1 MELIKLIKNNLL
13 FLIILIG
20 FIVRSFYFYYND
32 DAQVYVLW
40 LKHFI
45 NTGELLTI
53 DHPPL
58 FFIISA
64 IVVKIILT
72 LLSFGN
78 VVYWLM
84 GLLSVVAVLKTKKL
98 NLHLKLIISLSL
110 TYLWFVGYYLKTYE
124 IVATISF
131 FFGVLAIYIIYKLG
145 EVLFDKSVGILAS
158 LLLSLSWWHII
169 YSKIPLIDCF
179 ATTLI
184 LWGVYEY
191 IKFLKKVKVEE
202 KDLLVP
208 TLSLTLA
215 LYSKYYAPL
224 ILLTLFYFL
233 LTWYKRK
240 KITIYGLPLLI
251 SLIIFGFWVLFT
263 NFYLREHYALT
274 HYFFIEFPS
283 KAAFLTFF
291 AKSLTLPIFL
301 LFLLSFTIFILNK
314 PDLQK
319 NSFLLLNI
327 FIPTITYFKYTY
339 IDGTSHTLINLSN
352 YMLPA
357 LPFIY
362 LFIASQL
369 NFIGRKFNLE
379 FNLELLILLFILFFS
394 LIFTSLDKIF
404 LEYDKNYKT
413 IKGNLDSVLPEDVKK
428 ISFNLPTLH
437 YVYNFVGVNIFHTKL
452 VQERIIH
459 YRWSSPTELTFYS
472 LNQTKIN
479 LTLSAKAFCNTKLLV
494 TNGVDG
500 NLIPLTNEWKKV
512 NLSLI
517 LPKGKYSLHF
527 KSINGDCICIS
538 KECVNFI
545 IEDKSYEII
554 S

>member
-1 MELIKLIKNNLL
+1 MKLIKLIKNNLL
-13 FLIILIG
+13 FLIILLG

-78 VVYWLM
+78 VVYWLT
-84 GLLSVVAVLKTKKL
+84 GLLSVIAVLKTKKL
-98 NLHLKLIISLSL
+98 NIHLKLIVSLYL
-110 TYLWFVGYYLKTYE
+110 TYLWFVGHYLKTYE

-158 LLLSLSWWHII
+158 LLLSSSWWHII

-179 ATTLI
+179 STTLI

-191 IKFLKKVKVEE
+191 IKFLKKVKVKG

-215 LYSKYYAPL
+215 LYSKYYVPL

-233 LTWYKRK
+233 FTWYQIK
-240 KITIYGLPLLI
+240 KIIIYGLPLLF

-263 NFYLREHYALT
+263 NFYLKEHYALT
-274 HYFFIEFPS
+274 HYFFLEFPS
-283 KAAFLTFF
+283 KFAFLIFF
-291 AKSLTLPIFL
+291 VKCLTLPVFL
-301 LFLLSFTIFILNK
+301 LFLLSFPIFILNK
-314 PDLQK
+314 LDLQK
-319 NSFLLLNI
+319 NCFLLLTI

-352 YMLPA
+352 YMLPV

-362 LFIASQL
+362 LFVASQL
-369 NFIGRKFNLE
+369 NFIGRKFS
-379 FNLELLILLFILFFS
+379 FELLILLFILLFFS
-394 LIFTSLDKIF
+394 LIFKPADKIF

-413 IKGNLDSVLPEDVKK
+413 IKGNLDSVSPDDVKK
-428 ISFNLPTLH
+428 ISFELPTLH
-437 YVYNFVGVNIFHTKL
+437 YVYNFVGVDIFHTKL

-459 YRWSSPTELTFYS
+459 YRWSSHTELTFYS

-479 LTLSAKAFCNTKLLV
+479 LTLSAKAFCNTTLLV
-494 TNGVDG
+494 TSGIYE

-517 LPKGKYSLHF
+517 LPKGESYLHF
-527 KSINGDCICIS
+527 KSINGDCTCIS

>member
-1 MELIKLIKNNLL
+1 MKLIKLIKNNIL
-13 FLIILIG
+13 FFIILIG

-64 IVVKIILT
+64 VVVKIILT
-72 LLSFGN
+72 LLSLGDAI
-78 VVYWLM
+78 YWLA
-84 GLLSVVAVLKTKKL
+84 GFLSVIAVSKIKKL
-98 NLHLKLIISLSL
+98 NLHLKLIVSLSL

-131 FFGVLAIYIIYKLG
+131 FFGILAIYIIYKLG
-145 EVLFDKSVGILAS
+145 EVLFNKNVGILAS
-158 LLLSLSWWHII
+158 FFLSLSWWHII

-179 ATTLI
+179 AATLI
-184 LWGVYEY
+184 LWGAYEY
-191 IKFLKKVKVEE
+191 IKFLKKVKVRR

-224 ILLTLFYFL
+224 ILIALFYFL
-233 LTWYKRK
+233 FAWHQRK
-240 KITIYGLPLLI
+240 KITIYGLPVLI
-251 SLIIFGFWVLFT
+251 SMIIFGFWILFT
-263 NFYLREHYALT
+263 NFYLKEHYALT
-274 HYFFIEFPS
+274 HYFFIEFPD
-283 KAAFLTFF
+283 KFAFLIFF
-291 AKSLTLPIFL
+291 VKCLTLPVFL
-301 LFLLSFTIFILNK
+301 LFLLSFPIFMLNK
-314 PDLQK
+314 SALQK
-319 NSFLLLNI
+319 NCFLLLTI

-339 IDGTSHTLINLSN
+339 IDGTSHALINLSN
-352 YMLPA
+352 YMLPV

-369 NFIGRKFNLE
+369 NFIGRKFN
-379 FNLELLILLFILFFS
+379 FELSVLLFILLLFS
-394 LIFTSLDKIF
+394 LIFIPMDKIF

-413 IKGNLDSVLPEDVKK
+413 IKGNLDSVPLEDVKK
-428 ISFNLPTLH
+428 LSFELPTLH
-437 YVYNFVGVNIFHTKL
+437 YVYNFVGVDIFHTKL

-472 LNQTKIN
+472 LDQTKIN
-479 LTLSAKAFCNTKLLV
+479 LILSAKAFCNTTLLI
-494 TNGVDG
+494 TNGVYE
-500 NLIPLTNEWKKV
+500 NLIPLTNEWKEL

-517 LPKGKYSLHF
+517 LPKGESSLRF
-527 KSINGDCICIS
+527 KSIDGDCICIS

>member
-1 MELIKLIKNNLL
+1 MKLIKLIKNNIL
-13 FLIILIG
+13 FFIILIG

-64 IVVKIILT
+64 VVVKIILT
-72 LLSFGN
+72 LLSLGDAI
-78 VVYWLM
+78 YWLA
-84 GLLSVVAVLKTKKL
+84 GFLSVIAVSKIKKL
-98 NLHLKLIISLSL
+98 NLHLKLIVSLSL

-131 FFGVLAIYIIYKLG
+131 FFGILAIYIIYKLG
-145 EVLFDKSVGILAS
+145 EVLFNKNVGILAS
-158 LLLSLSWWHII
+158 FFLSLSWWHII

-179 ATTLI
+179 AATLI
-184 LWGVYEY
+184 LWGAYEY
-191 IKFLKKVKVEE
+191 IKFLKKVKVRR

-224 ILLTLFYFL
+224 ILIALFYFL
-233 LTWYKRK
+233 FAWYQRK
-240 KITIYGLPLLI
+240 KIIIYGLPVLI
-251 SLIIFGFWVLFT
+251 SMIIFGFWILFT
-263 NFYLREHYALT
+263 NFYLKEHYALT
-274 HYFFIEFPS
+274 HYFFIEFPD
-283 KAAFLTFF
+283 KFAFLIFF
-291 AKSLTLPIFL
+291 VKCLTLPVFL
-301 LFLLSFTIFILNK
+301 LFLLSFPIFMLNK
-314 PDLQK
+314 SALQK
-319 NSFLLLNI
+319 NCFLLLTI

-352 YMLPA
+352 YMLPV

-362 LFIASQL
+362 LFIAGQL
-369 NFIGRKFNLE
+369 NFIGRKFN
-379 FNLELLILLFILFFS
+379 FELSVLLFILLLFS
-394 LIFTSLDKIF
+394 LIFIPMDKIF

-413 IKGNLDSVLPEDVKK
+413 IKGNLDSVPLEDVKK
-428 ISFNLPTLH
+428 LSFELPTLH
-437 YVYNFVGVNIFHTKL
+437 YVYNFVGVDIFHTKL

-472 LNQTKIN
+472 LDQTKIN
-479 LTLSAKAFCNTKLLV
+479 LILSAKAFCNTTLLI
-494 TNGVDG
+494 TNGVYE
-500 NLIPLTNEWKKV
+500 NLTPLTNEWKEL

-517 LPKGKYSLHF
+517 LPKGESSLHF
-527 KSINGDCICIS
+527 KSIDGDCICIS